1 MKKMASEKEIFEGL
15 ELDQKNLIHLL
26 HRIQAYYG
34 YIPPEIVEN
43 MAERL
48 RISAAEIFGVLT
60 FYKAFALEPRGKH
73 LVTICLGTACH
84 VRGGRQIA
92 EEAERRLGIKPGETT
107 ADRLFTLETVN
118 CLGCCAI
125 GPVMVVD
132 GVYHSHVS
140 IDQVEKILEEA
151 TEKGDDKTKES

>member
-1 MKKMASEKEIFEGL
+1 MASEKEIFEGL
-15 ELDQKNLIHLL
+15 ELSQKNLIHLL

-34 YIPPEIVEN
+34 YIPPEVVET
-43 MAERL
+43 MAEQL
-48 RISAAEIFGVLT
+48 KLSAAEIFGVLT
-60 FYKAFALEPRGKH
+60 FYKAFSLEPRGRH

-92 EEAERRLGIKPGETT
+92 EEAERRLGIKAGETT

-151 TEKGDDKTKES
+151 TEKGDEKTEES